1 MVDLIQRFFPKLP
14 MRFGRGG
21 KGGNN
26 GNNGTHEP
34 GVLKAIHGTPIQTT
48 GDSGFRAAGT
58 PVNTMPGV
66 VGISPAANAAL
77 ASAAVWACC
86 RLISTSLSALPTSL
100 FKITPDGK
108 VPDLDHPLFG
118 LLTQSPNPMM
128 TMQQW
133 LQPSLLGLLLYG
145 NGYTWVDRL
154 NGEVVGVWPLNPARV
169 SMVLNLDGT
178 FSYYYSDFRGRFNVF
193 SEADII
199 HFRVFTMDGY
209 FGLPVLIY
217 HQTTIGLA
225 NASTTYATALYNN
238 GGQPSG
244 VLEYPG
250 VLKQPQVDRIRQSWY
265 DQHAG
270 PSNAGRISV
279 LEEGTKYTPI
289 GIPPEQLQYIQ
300 EQRFSVEQIARIFG
314 VPPHLIGAMD
324 KPTYASVEQQSI
336 EFVRYTLYPYVRVLE
351 QAVDKALLDPQNQW
365 RFNLD
370 AFERGDIASRY
381 AAYAI
386 GRQWGWLSA
395 NDIRTKEDLNTFE
408 GGDDY
413 LSPLNM
419 VAVPVGQ
426 VPPPPMPPKPAP
438 VSTGKE

>member
-1 MVDLIQRFFPKLP
+1 MVDLIQKFFPRLP
-14 MRFGRGG
+14 LHRLGIGRAPESVA
-21 KGGNN
+21 KAD
-26 GNNGTHEP
+26 P
-34 GVLKAIHGTPIQTT
+34 SVLKTVHGTPIQTT
-48 GDSGFRAAGT
+48 GDSGYRSAMT

-66 VGISPAANAAL
+66 IGISPAANAAL
-77 ASAAVWACC
+77 SSAAVWSCC
-86 RLISTSLSALPTSL
+86 RLISTSLSALPTNL
-100 FKITPDGK
+100 FEVTPDGRT
-108 VPDLDHPLFG
+108 PAPDHPLYG
-118 LLTQSPNPMM
+118 LLTESPNPMM
-128 TMQQW
+128 TSQQW
-133 LQPSLLGLLLYG
+133 IQPTLLGLLLYG

-154 NGEVVGVWPLNPARV
+154 NGEVVGIWPLNPARV
-169 SMVLNLDGT
+169 SMVLNQDGT
-178 FSYYYSDFRGRFNVF
+178 FSYYYSDFRGKFNVF
-193 SEADII
+193 TDSEVI

-217 HQTTIGLA
+217 HQMTIGLA
-225 NASTTYATALYNN
+225 TASTAYANALYQN

-250 VLKQPQVDRIRQSWY
+250 VLKQPQVDRIRASWA
-265 DQHAG
+265 DLHAG
-270 PSNAGRISV
+270 AANAGRIAI

-336 EFVRYTLYPYVRVLE
+336 EFVRYTLYPYVRAME
-351 QAVDKALLDPQNQW
+351 QAVAKSMLDPQYQW

-370 AFERGDIASRY
+370 AFERGDIATRY
-381 AAYAI
+381 AAYAV

-395 NDIRTKEDLNTFE
+395 DDVRKQEDMNPIPE
-408 GGDDY
+408 GGDAY

-419 VAVPVGQ
+419 TPAGQ
-426 VPPPPMPPKPAP
+426 VPPPKPPQPAP
-438 VSTGKE
+438 VGVPKE

>member
-1 MVDLIQRFFPKLP
+1 MVDLIQRWFPKLDGLLARHRAVEP
-14 MRFGRGG
+14 PR
-21 KGGNN
+21 
-26 GNNGTHEP
+26 EP
-34 GVLKAIHGTPIQTT
+34 GILKTVHGTPIQTT
-48 GDSGFRAAGT
+48 GDSSFRAAGA

-66 VGISPAANAAL
+66 MGISPAANAAL
-77 ASAAVWACC
+77 SSAAVWSCC
-86 RLISTSLSALPTSL
+86 RLISTSLSALPTQL

-108 VPDLDHPLFG
+108 VPDLKHPLFG
-118 LLTQSPNPMM
+118 LLTHSPNPSM
-128 TMQQW
+128 TQQQW
-133 LQPSLLGLLLYG
+133 IQPTLLGLLLYG

-154 NGEVVGVWPLNPARV
+154 DDGRIAGVWPLNPARV
-169 SMVLNLDGT
+169 STVLNLDGT
-178 FSYYYSDFRGRFNVF
+178 FSYYYSDFRGKFNVF
-193 SEADII
+193 GESDII
-199 HFRVFTMDGY
+199 HFRVFSMDGY
-209 FGLPVLIY
+209 LGLPVLVY
-217 HQTTIGLA
+217 HQLTIALA
-225 NASTTYATALYNN
+225 NASTSYATALYNN

-250 VLKQPQVDRIRQSWY
+250 ILKEPQVDRIRASWA
-265 DQHAG
+265 DLHTG
-270 PSNAGRISV
+270 PANAGRIAI

-351 QAVDKALLDPQNQW
+351 QNVDKALLDPQHQW

-395 NDIRTKEDLNTFE
+395 NDVRTKEDMNTFD

-426 VPPPPMPPKPAP
+426 VPPPPMPKPAP
-438 VSTGKE
+438 ASTP